1 MKWIGQHIYDYVA
14 AFRRGVTMD
23 STLAVTGNTT
33 LSGNLT
39 FDSVALTGIQTSSES
54 FVDDDVS
61 VMTSAAIADKIE
73 AYGYSTTT
81 GDITG
86 VDLTATTGI
95 DITSESGTTSGNYTA
110 TIGVD
115 VSDFMTNGA
124 DNRIVTAVGTNGLNA
139 EANFTF
145 DGTDLS
151 CTTDTVTFT
160 SANADDPAFLI
171 VNTAN
176 DNQACR
182 FRMMKDRG
190 SAQTNNDRVGEMDFV
205 GEDAAG
211 NQQQYGKIMIQALEV
226 THGQEA
232 GKMSFQVAEYDG
244 ANTTGLSLSGQD
256 ADGEVDVTI
265 GAGAASTTTIT
276 GTLTTGSTAALTNA
290 GLVAVA
296 NQSNITGL
304 GTISSGVWE
313 GTAVATDQQKHV
325 MHYQTTGYS
334 VPDGTNYDIAK
345 AMSTNTH
352 PFLHDQSIGSD
363 GLTAQTVQTW
373 ARNGGHVMP
382 RACTLKRWTGWSTA
396 VGSGTAYVALF
407 KVTPARNDNSNVS
420 AVLLEEFSYTAMGNA
435 KMEDFD
441 ETSFT
446 NSSLAAG
453 DIVVTALKGVASA
466 TMYFN
471 ATYEVE
477 F

>member
-115 VSDFMTNGA
+115 VSDFMTNGS
-124 DNRIVTAVGTNGLNA
+124 DNRILTATGADAMNA
-139 EANFTF
+139 EANLTF

-151 CTTDTVTFT
+151 CTADTVTFT

-171 VNTAN
+171 VNTTN

-211 NQQQYGKIMIQALEV
+211 NSQQYGKIMIQALEV
-226 THGQEA
+226 THGQET

-265 GAGAASTTTIT
+265 GAGAASTTTIA

-304 GTISSGVWE
+304 GTISSGVWN
-313 GTAVATDQQKHV
+313 GTAIATAYIADDAVTFAKASGVSPKIYGSVIKLIPSDFMDNGDGGNQKFGVAYTDV
-325 MHYQTTGYS
+325 AGTGYGMRPPNNATELYAFVS
-334 VPDGTNYDIAK
+334 IPEGMKATHVDIYDKNDLAIEVFEVQINATTMTSK
-345 AMSTNTH
+345 GSGNCNT
-352 PFLHDQSIGSD
+352 
-363 GLTAQTVQTW
+363 
-373 ARNGGHVMP
+373 
-382 RACTLKRWTGWSTA
+382 TLDITDVNSTA
-396 VGSGTAYVALF
+396 TNFLAIEVTTTSVNDRVYGGT
-407 KVTPARNDNSNVS
+407 VTI
-420 AVLLEEFSYTAMGNA
+420 
-435 KMEDFD
+435 
-441 ETSFT
+441 
-446 NSSLAAG
+446 AAQ
-453 DIVVTALKGVASA
+453 
-466 TMYFN
+466 
-471 ATYEVE
+471 
-477 F
+477 